1 MTEPVENQPAQDNG
15 SPNLLLA
22 STTFPT
28 FPLHSNISA
37 EDVQAALSFRE
48 KERKRRR
55 QCHLRRVAKAK
66 SLKSETVAKR
76 CKKRKTELN
85 SDESTKQKASSVFD
99 ILANEVNRIISYD
112 IDNRLN
118 EITNSFKWVYVLSEK
133 RYVLQ
138 LKLPNDN
145 KADLFY
151 IAKSTIR
158 GAGNGL
164 FVCRDFPKNL
174 PISIYLGRML
184 KEHPKGRDYVMAMP
198 CKYVKK
204 KDGDSRWEKT

>member
-85 SDESTKQKASSVFD
+85 SNEASKQQSLSVLD
-99 ILANEVNRIISYD
+99 ILSDEINRIISYD
-112 IDNRLN
+112 IDDRLN
-118 EITNSFKWVYVLSEK
+118 EIT
-133 RYVLQ
+133 
-138 LKLPNDN
+138 
-145 KADLFY
+145 
-151 IAKSTIR
+151 
-158 GAGNGL
+158 
-164 FVCRDFPKNL
+164 
-174 PISIYLGRML
+174 
-184 KEHPKGRDYVMAMP
+184 
-198 CKYVKK
+198 KK
-204 KDGDSRWEKT
+204 F